1 MRQSIENTST
11 NEYISNWTDKEKL
24 GEKTQI
30 TNTGIE
36 RDDFTT
42 NSADI
47 KRIIVY
53 YEQFYVKWTN
63 SLKGRKY

>member
-11 NEYISNWTDKEKL
+11 NEYISNWADKEKL

-53 YEQFYVKWTN
+53 YEQFYVKWNN